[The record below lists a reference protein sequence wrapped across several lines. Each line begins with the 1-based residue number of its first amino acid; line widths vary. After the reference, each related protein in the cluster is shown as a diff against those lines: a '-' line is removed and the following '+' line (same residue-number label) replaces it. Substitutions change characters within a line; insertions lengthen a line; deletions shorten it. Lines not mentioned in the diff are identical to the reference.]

1 MDKDAIKAEKKSK
14 INHQSRNVDQKTHL
28 EHSIPQNMCLYE
40 PRYSVEKIY
49 RLSRLEREKSSTYAR
64 RID

>member
-40 PRYSVEKIY
+40 PRYSVEKN
-49 RLSRLEREKSSTYAR
+49 
-64 RID
+64 